1 MAQGSKNP
9 AAAPAGQTQPETDD
23 GVIYWPGTKIK
34 KSTDNAFT
42 TPYGVPIGKS
52 LEDYARARKRTT
64 KTRERLQAE
73 GRDGSTIHGLSKRSD
88 VLIRRQREREQQ
100 SA

>member
-1 MAQGSKNP
+1 MNSSKKP
-9 AAAPAGQTQPETDD
+9 ACEPAGKSQPETSDD
-23 GVIYWPGTKIK
+23 GIVRWPDGTK

-42 TPYGVPIGKS
+42 TPYGVPIGKT

-64 KTRERLQAE
+64 KTHERLQAE

-88 VLIRRQREREQQ
+88 VLIRRQRERER
-100 SA
+100 ATP